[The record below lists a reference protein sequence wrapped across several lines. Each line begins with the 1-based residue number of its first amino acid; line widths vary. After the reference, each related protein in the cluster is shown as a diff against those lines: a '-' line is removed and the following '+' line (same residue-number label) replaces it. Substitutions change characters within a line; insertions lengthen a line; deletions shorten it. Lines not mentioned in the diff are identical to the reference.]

1 MSKNFLNRI
10 ITSFFLSI
18 ILLFFLFTHKILWT
32 YLVITISII
41 SFFEFNNLIKKSFKK
56 DKKKIYFFDI
66 LSIIYLSF
74 LVLISHDL
82 YSQPPVV
89 LLFLLLI
96 CIFSDTGGYLTGK
109 LIGGKKLT
117 SISPNKTISGS
128 FGSFF
133 FSIIPAFIYITISN
147 QIEITGVSSIFN
159 TEDIMLLIVI
169 CLFLSLTCQL
179 GDLSISYFKRLAKV
193 KDTGSLLPG
202 HGGLLDRIDGAIF
215 VLPIAFILDKLLF

>member
-1 MSKNFLNRI
+1 MNKNFLNRI
-10 ITSFFLSI
+10 VTSFFLSI
-18 ILLFFLFTHKILWT
+18 ILLFFLFSHKILWT
-32 YLVITISII
+32 YLVITASII
-41 SFFEFNNLIKKSFKK
+41 AFFEFNNLIKKSFKK
-56 DKKKIYFFDI
+56 DKQKIYFFGI
-66 LSIIYLSF
+66 LSFIYLSF
-74 LVLISHDL
+74 LVFISHDL
-82 YSQPPVV
+82 YAQPPLE

-96 CIFSDTGGYLTGK
+96 CIFSDTGGYLAGK

-128 FGSFF
+128 FGSFL
-133 FSIIPAFIYITISN
+133 FSIIPAFIYLTIYN
-147 QIEITGVSSIFN
+147 QIEIIRVYSTTNS
-159 TEDIMLLIVI
+159 EDIMLLILI